1 MWLFPRRMRFRS
13 FASALCEN
21 FSPVIVS
28 RSVMDKAGLFQSI
41 GLSEQKAQETLKN
54 DALSK
59 RLESIITLVK
69 EKSTDV
75 IEKPTGVLMYSLASS
90 NMKDESQ
97 IKFVSNYIAN
107 KKLASAIQ
115 LTAAVDFM
123 KANPVLPVDVAA
135 FEKNCGIGVNI
146 TPDQIEDCVE
156 ELIKKHKE
164 ELLKKRYKFNVGIIM
179 GKAREKLKWADGK
192 ALKAEIDMQILDL
205 LGPKTEA
212 DMQPF
217 KTKEAKPSKEGKP
230 AKESHPAAVE
240 VSLNGDTGDDETSS
254 LFGEAS
260 KFHKPGENYL
270 TPAYVVTPRTMTLLK
285 EHLERTGGRVQVLQ
299 DFLLN
304 PMAFFTLVMPKLS
317 TSTLVMQEYDDTNP
331 EKEEEKFFTGILDL
345 VKWLGFEPWKI
356 THASDNL
363 ENCMILL

>member
-1 MWLFPRRMRFRS
+1 MWLFPRRIRFRS

-69 EKSTDV
+69 EKSTDA

-90 NMKDESQ
+90 NIKDESQ

-156 ELIKKHKE
+156 AYQETQGRIVE
-164 ELLKKRYKFNVGIIM
+164 ETL
-179 GKAREKLKWADGK
+179 
-192 ALKAEIDMQILDL
+192 QI
-205 LGPKTEA
+205 
-212 DMQPF
+212 QCWNN
-217 KTKEAKPSKEGKP
+217 
-230 AKESHPAAVE
+230 
-240 VSLNGDTGDDETSS
+240 NGS
-254 LFGEAS
+254 
-260 KFHKPGENYL
+260 
-270 TPAYVVTPRTMTLLK
+270 
-285 EHLERTGGRVQVLQ
+285 
-299 DFLLN
+299 
-304 PMAFFTLVMPKLS
+304 
-317 TSTLVMQEYDDTNP
+317 
-331 EKEEEKFFTGILDL
+331 
-345 VKWLGFEPWKI
+345 
-356 THASDNL
+356 
-363 ENCMILL
+363 